1 LLMNK
6 AHEQSKGSAYEM
18 HNRLFSIDSLPES
31 QAELD
36 SHGVTTVPVSANP
49 SMMSCDN
56 DNDLVELS
64 DTETSEHV

>member
-36 SHGVTTVPVSANP
+36 SHGVTAVPVSANP
-49 SMMSCDN
+49 SMMSYYN
-56 DNDLVELS
+56 DNESVELS